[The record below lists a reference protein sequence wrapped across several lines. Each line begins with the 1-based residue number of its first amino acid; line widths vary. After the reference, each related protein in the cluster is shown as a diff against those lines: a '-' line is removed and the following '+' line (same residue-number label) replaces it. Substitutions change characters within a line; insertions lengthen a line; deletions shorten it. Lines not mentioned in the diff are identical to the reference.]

1 VRVTVIYN
9 PKAGDRGWS
18 KGAVQERLR
27 AAGHE
32 PVMVSSQ
39 GRWRGHLDDG
49 SDAIVAAGGDGTVHK
64 LALALAGSERR
75 LAIIPLGTANN
86 LARAIGY
93 EPGSDPFARAHEW
106 GEAERTLR
114 VECARRG
121 RKSAPFL
128 EVMGAGAFARLLA
141 RDDGK
146 KKAFPLATLLAARRK
161 LLDQILGGPMFEAT
175 ATVDGR
181 HREGRYVLLACLRIA
196 SFGPALHLAP
206 QQRPDDERL
215 TVVGVRNDQRE
226 AFGWW
231 LATGEG
237 GVAQFTLGRGRCVE
251 LRAPGPLHVDDRLI
265 DDDDGRPRAL
275 TAGGA
280 ARLVHVL
287 V

>member
-1 VRVTVIYN
+1 MRLTVVYN
-9 PKAGDRGWS
+9 PRAGDRGWS
-18 KGAVQERLR
+18 RGAIEERLR

-32 PVMVSSQ
+32 VVMVSSK
-39 GRWRGHLDDG
+39 GRWRERLDDG
-49 SDAIVAAGGDGTVHK
+49 SEAIVAAGGDGTVHK

-75 LAIIPLGTANN
+75 LAILPLGTANN

-93 EPGSDPFARAHEW
+93 EPGFDPFARAHDW
-106 GEAERTLR
+106 GENERTLR

-128 EVMGAGAFARLLA
+128 EVMGAGAFARLLMS
-141 RDDGK
+141 DDGK
-146 KKAFPLATLLAARRK
+146 KEAFPLASLLAARRK
-161 LLDQILGGPMFEAT
+161 LLDQILGGPVLEA
-175 ATVDGR
+175 AASVDGAR
-181 HREGRYVLLACLRIA
+181 SEGRYVLLACLRIP

-206 QQRPDDERL
+206 EQRPDDERL

-237 GVAQFTLGRGRCVE
+237 DVAQFTLGRGRCVE
-251 LRAPGPLHVDDRLI
+251 LRAPGPLHADDRLL
-265 DDDDGRPRAL
+265 DEENGEPRTV

-280 ARLVHVL
+280 ARLVRVL